1 MKKEEYALHSPFA
14 FYLLPFAL
22 YYLPALPEMRFHL
35 KGDAMRTSQRLCL
48 SLLLLAGTL
57 ILTACPQQTS
67 VSKIMADPARYRN
80 KEVSIAGTVTDSYG
94 ILGQGAY
101 EIDDGTGR
109 LWVATTRGVP
119 SRGARIGVKGH
130 ILSGFN
136 VGGRSFGTVL
146 EESGRSTKGR

>member
-1 MKKEEYALHSPFA
+1 
-14 FYLLPFAL
+14 
-22 YYLPALPEMRFHL
+22 MRN
-35 KGDAMRTSQRLCL
+35 SQRLSL
-48 SLLLLAGTL
+48 SFLLLVGTL
-57 ILTACPQQTS
+57 FLTACPQQTS
-67 VSKIMADPARYRN
+67 VSKIMSDPARYRN

-119 SRGARIGVKGH
+119 SRGAHVGVKGH

-136 VGGRSFGTVL
+136 IGGRSFGTIL
-146 EESGRSTKGR
+146 EETGRSAKGR

>member
-1 MKKEEYALHSPFA
+1 MKKGALFFPSA
-14 FYLLPFAL
+14 FYLFTFAL
-22 YYLPALPEMRFHL
+22 YYFPALPELRFQL
-35 KGDAMRTSQRLCL
+35 KGDAMRISQRLSL
-48 SLLLLAGTL
+48 SLLLLVGTL
-57 ILTACPQQTS
+57 LLTACPQQTS
-67 VSKIMADPARYRN
+67 VSKIMSDPARYRN

-119 SRGARIGVKGH
+119 SRGAHVGVKGH

-136 VGGRSFGTVL
+136 VGGRSFGTIL
-146 EESGRSTKGR
+146 EESGRSAKGR